1 MALVKP
7 HGGRLVERPAKIS
20 GSELKELFVH
30 NADETVVMDAEQ
42 IALGGFS
49 PVEGFFCRNDLQSVV
64 DRMRLE
70 SGVPWTLPITLNIS
84 EEEAK
89 NFSENDTIAL
99 ADKNNEAIALLH
111 VEEKFEFDR
120 HEIVEK
126 VYGTKSLEHPGVKRT
141 FDAGKIFVGG
151 KIDLVKRAQSPFKK
165 WELTPG
171 ETRKIFEQRGWSNV
185 LGFHTRNAIHR
196 SHEFVQMEGL
206 KKSGCDGLFVHP
218 VIGRKKSGDFTT
230 PIIVESYRIMVDQFY
245 PKNRVVFSA
254 LSTFSRYGGPREAIF
269 TALVR
274 KNYGCSHFVVG
285 RDHTG
290 VKDFYGPFDSHKI
303 FDRFDD
309 LDVVPVKFD
318 EVFYSKKTGKYGHA
332 SEVGEE
338 HRLHISGTQLRK
350 ILLAGEM
357 PPAEAMRPEIS
368 GMILEHMKKGEE
380 VFVK

>member
-7 HGGRLVERPAKIS
+7 HGGRLVERRAKIS
-20 GSELKELFVH
+20 ESELKDLFVH
-30 NADETVVMDAEQ
+30 KADETVVMDAEQ

-49 PVEGFFCRNDLQSVV
+49 PIEGFFCRNEMQGVV
-64 DRMRLE
+64 DSMRLE
-70 SGVPWTLPITLNIS
+70 SGVPWTLPITFNIS
-84 EEEAK
+84 EAEAE
-89 NFSENDTIAL
+89 NFSEKDTIVL
-99 ADKNNEAIALLH
+99 AGGNGEAVALLH
-111 VEEKFEFDR
+111 VEEKFGFDKN
-120 HEIVEK
+120 ETVEK

-141 FDAGKIFVGG
+141 FDAGNVFVGG
-151 KIDLVKRAQSPFKK
+151 KVDLIKRAESRFGGR
-165 WELTPG
+165 ELAPK
-171 ETRKIFEQRGWSNV
+171 ETRAAFEQRGWSNV

-230 PIIVESYRIMVDQFY
+230 PIIVESYRIMADKFY
-245 PKNRVVFSA
+245 PKGKVVFSA

-290 VKDFYGPFDSHKI
+290 VRDFYGPFDSHKI
-303 FDRFDD
+303 FDGFDD

-318 EVFYSKKTGKYGHA
+318 EVFYSKKTGEYGHA
-332 SEVGEE
+332 ADVEEE
-338 HRLHISGTQLRK
+338 HRLHISGTQIRK
-350 ILLAGEM
+350 MLLEGKM
-357 PPAEAMRPEIS
+357 PPAGAMRPEIS
-368 GMILEHMKKGEE
+368 KMIIERLEKGEE
-380 VFVK
+380 VFVE